1 MTNEIMKL
9 ADSYMRFC
17 AFLQDGKG
25 VAAASKAREA
35 LEQAVQAQAA
45 EIERLN
51 KSIKSLDG
59 ESARITRDVTRV
71 KGVAVSAMKE
81 RDTLQA
87 KLDAATKVPLTDEQ
101 IEDLAKVI
109 AKPIFLASPLELIR
123 QGIRGAE
130 AAHNI
135 KGTTP

>member
-35 LEQAVQAQAA
+35 LEQALQAQAA
-45 EIERLN
+45 EIGRLKASLN
-51 KSIKSLDG
+51 KVH
-59 ESARITRDVTRV
+59 ESMDEMLRAHLEI
-71 KGVAVSAMKE
+71 E
-81 RDTLQA
+81 NTLCA
-87 KLDAATKVPLTDEQ
+87 KLDAATKVPLSATVLNSLWGNAVAVGDPTAGN
-101 IEDLAKVI
+101 LH
-109 AKPIFLASPLELIR
+109 IR
-123 QGIRGAE
+123 YARDVE